1 MKKIALTLVVLA
13 LGISAFGQS
22 TETKNT
28 RNEIAPAASAQELGW
43 FTVYAS
49 GGAVVVSNPTSCP
62 LVANY
67 AISIVLPGGIQ
78 SILYRSIT
86 LMPGQSFVDYANG
99 YYAVSAWALN

>member
-1 MKKIALTLVVLA
+1 
-13 LGISAFGQS
+13 
-22 TETKNT
+22 
-28 RNEIAPAASAQELGW
+28 LGW

-49 GGAVVVSNPTSCP
+49 GGAVVISNPTYSP

-86 LMPGQSFVDYANG
+86 LMPGQTFMDYANG